1 MKRINHVITLIVHA
15 ATCSDQTQPARPLE
29 RFDLQLFDRLMAEHV
44 PR

>member
-15 ATCSDQTQPARPLE
+15 ATCSDQTQPARPPE
-29 RFDLQLFDRLMAEHV
+29 RFDLQLVDRLMAEHV